1 MDNLDI
7 IVNRIELNFKPY
19 SIFLYGSVAT
29 NTSNSK
35 SDYEIGV
42 IFKKDNYISRK
53 DIREIIPENDY
64 AIFPFKLEEILL
76 YDIDTPFQ
84 KDIYIASLIS
94 GGART
99 ISGKDIFKEL
109 KMPIIT
115 KGHLLEDIY
124 FNKGLALSAVK
135 IFKSGNI
142 ELANEQFYKS
152 CFFVTRDLI
161 YSKQNYLCT
170 TYEDIYSKSKEI
182 NIPKEYS
189 VLLDLS
195 YDLRTEKISSIDSVM
210 YFKNISFINKYIIKE
225 INNFYT

>member
-7 IVNRIELNFKPY
+7 IVNKIKSNFKPY
-19 SIFLYGSVAT
+19 SIFLYGSAAT

-53 DIREIIPENDY
+53 YLKEVIPENDY
-64 AIFPFKLEEILL
+64 AIFPFRFEEMLV

-84 KDIYIASLIS
+84 KEIYIASLIN

-115 KGHLLEDIY
+115 KECLLEDIY
-124 FNKGLALSAVK
+124 FNKGLAFSAVK
-135 IFKSGNI
+135 IFKTGNI

-152 CFFVTRDLI
+152 CFFVIRDLI
-161 YSKQNYLCT
+161 YLKQNYLCT
-170 TYEDIYSKSKEI
+170 TYEDIYFKSKKI
-182 NIPKEYS
+182 SIPEEYTT
-189 VLLDLS
+189 LIDCA
-195 YDLRTEKISSIDSVM
+195 YNLRTEKISSIDSVM
-210 YFKNISFINKYIIKE
+210 YFKNISFINKYIVKE
-225 INNFYT
+225 INKFL